1 MTRFCSIGAVILLAL
16 AVCVG
21 GCGGSEAATRPARYD
36 ITIHN
41 GWPQIADEKSVGHFL
56 ESAWR
61 DPVGPIITVDSR
73 LAEETGSPLAN
84 AEIAKLQ
91 TSQLPDYRERTFKTI
106 KLGGRPTIQWGFDT
120 SKEESRFELFFEECD
135 TAFIV
140 RGSMGTVGYEAFADS
155 FRVMAATLK
164 ADCGE

>member
-1 MTRFCSIGAVILLAL
+1 VTKFFSLGAVILLTLAL
-16 AVCVG
+16 SVG
-21 GCGGSEAATRPARYD
+21 GCGGSEAATGPARYEV
-36 ITIHN
+36 TINN
-41 GWPQIADEKSVGHFL
+41 GWPQTADEIRVGHFL

-61 DPVGPIITVDSR
+61 DPVGPIITIDSR

-84 AEIAKLQ
+84 AELAKVQ
-91 TSQLPDYRERTFKTI
+91 TSQLPDYRERVFKKI
-106 KLGGRPTIQWGFDT
+106 KLGGRPTWQWGFDI

-155 FRVMAATLK
+155 FREMTSTLK
-164 ADCGE
+164 GDCDE

>member
-1 MTRFCSIGAVILLAL
+1 VTKFSSIGAAILLTL
-16 AVCVG
+16 AVAAG

-41 GWPQIADEKSVGHFL
+41 GWPQTADEKSVGHFL
-56 ESAWR
+56 ESSWL

-84 AEIAKLQ
+84 AEVAKLQ
-91 TSQLPDYRERTFKTI
+91 TSQLPDYRERTFKKI
-106 KLGGRPTIQWGFDT
+106 KLGGRPTVQWGFDI

-135 TAFIV
+135 TTFIV

-155 FRVMAATLK
+155 FREMAATLK
-164 ADCGE
+164 ADCDE